1 MTRRVDT
8 STARARAFLKR
19 IQLPLRGLASE
30 GASEIVGRALRDL
43 PGVATVTVR
52 ATEQVV
58 HVTYD
63 AAETSAE
70 AIRERMHTAGLVHPE
85 PDADAHG
92 PEGEI
97 TEGPAGGEA
106 SR

>member
-1 MTRRVDT
+1 MTWRRDG
-8 STARARAFLKR
+8 AFLEHLD
-19 IQLPLRGLASE
+19 LPLRGLASE

-52 ATEQVV
+52 ATGQVV

-63 AAETSAE
+63 AAVVTAE
-70 AIRERMHTAGLVHPE
+70 AIRARLHTAGLVHPE
-85 PDADAHG
+85 RDADAHG

-97 TEGPAGGEA
+97 SGRPAGDEA
-106 SR
+106 PR